1 MDYSRYLTR
10 FWFFPFSLMPTT
22 HPETHYHTS
31 AIMSS
36 PYVKIIKWLPTVECP
51 ISIFITLFGVGYHIE
66 WSHLVPLS
74 KDYPKGS
81 KLSPMPYSMC
91 MNYL

>member
-1 MDYSRYLTR
+1 MGYSRALTQCVC
-10 FWFFPFSLMPTT
+10 FPFSLMPTT

-51 ISIFITLFGVGYHIE
+51 IPIFIALFGVG
-66 WSHLVPLS
+66 
-74 KDYPKGS
+74 
-81 KLSPMPYSMC
+81 
-91 MNYL
+91 